1 MTLYII
7 AQLIGFAGYLFY
19 IGAPHLKTQTKIIQ
33 ADAMSCLLISV
44 QWYLLAQPA
53 LLMLNILS
61 IVVAFI
67 ALKAQ
72 TNINIRKYSF
82 LLYPLGCLA
91 LIMMSQDI
99 IVSALA
105 ICAFCLN
112 VTSKFSQSITAFR
125 KYAASSGTTLTIA
138 GVLTLS
144 IPAVIFNF
152 LFASGHILKLWRST
166 ELGNLRPNTKKADQ
180 TFAGQPFT
188 Q

>member
-1 MTLYII
+1 MTTYII

-19 IGAPHLKTQTKIIQ
+19 IGAPHLKTQTRIIQ
-33 ADAMSCLLISV
+33 ADALSCILISV

-61 IVVAFI
+61 IIVAFA

-72 TNINIRKYSF
+72 TNIVVRKYLF
-82 LLYPLGCLA
+82 LLYPFGCIA
-91 LIMMSQDI
+91 LIFMSQDI
-99 IVSALA
+99 IISALA

-112 VTSKFSQSITAFR
+112 VTSKSSQNIMSFR
-125 KYAASSGTTLTIA
+125 KYAATSGSVLTVA
-138 GVLTLS
+138 GILTLS

-152 LFASGHILKLWRST
+152 LFASGHILKLWHGT
-166 ELGNLRPNTKKADQ
+166 EEKTQHANTKKASQ
-180 TFAGQPFT
+180 AFASQPFT